1 MPNKITD
8 DIKDQLGHDL
18 WVLVQAMDSPLVE
31 AVTITDLP
39 SSRLARVT
47 FRLQF
52 ADGRTLKGR
61 RLDKAKRAKRMQDIC
76 RMLDQGC
83 FPRILARY
91 GSALVEEWI
100 EGETLNGVK
109 LGPELLHR
117 CGAILGSVHSISP
130 PEEIWGPPRQ
140 TPDAWQAK
148 LAEQVNE
155 LLKLGALTR
164 RSGRRLLDIA
174 QANAPR
180 NISVG
185 FIHRDLCPENI
196 VLHAPDEPYVIDNE
210 LLLFDAYDYDLGRT
224 WYRWPMSETER
235 NAFFAGYRQYREP
248 ASFFE
253 HFSFWAICVL
263 VNAAWLRLNAQ
274 TPDPSVPTARLKEL
288 LLRLE
293 KGAKT
298 LWSLEE

>member
-1 MPNKITD
+1 MPNKTTN

-18 WVLVQAMDSPLVE
+18 WVLVKAMDSPLVE
-31 AVTITDLP
+31 AVVITDLP
-39 SSRLARVT
+39 SSRLARAT

-61 RLDKAKRAKRMQDIC
+61 RLDKATRAKRIQDIG

-83 FPRILARY
+83 FSRILARH
-91 GSALVEEWI
+91 GSALIEEWI
-100 EGETLNGVK
+100 EGETLSGVK
-109 LGPELLHR
+109 FGPELLRR
-117 CGAILGSVHSISP
+117 CGAILGSVHSIPP
-130 PEEIWGPPRQ
+130 PEEIWGPPQQ
-140 TPDAWQAK
+140 TPDARQAK
-148 LAEQVNE
+148 LERQVNE
-155 LLKLGALTR
+155 LLKLGALSR
-164 RSGRRLLDIA
+164 QSGRQLLDIA

-180 NISVG
+180 DISVG

-210 LLLFDAYDYDLGRT
+210 LLFFDAYDYDLGRT
-224 WYRWPMSETER
+224 WYRWPMSENEL
-235 NAFFAGYRQYREP
+235 NAFFAGYRQYRDP

-263 VNAAWLRLNAQ
+263 VNAAWLRLTAQ
-274 TPDPSVPTARLKEL
+274 TPDPSVPTARLKEF

-293 KGAKT
+293 NGARA